1 MNELE
6 VLTVLDGMN
15 VIHQLMLSMIDVLN
29 VVEVL
34 TLNVSTC

>member
-1 MNELE
+1 MNKLE